1 MEFILPPVGARPA
14 SQEKES
20 GITLLEAYSA
30 LAKRNA
36 ATAPVTIPFPGQPH
50 EADPSGAFWQLR
62 IQQVG

>member
-1 MEFILPPVGARPA
+1 MDFILPPVGARPK
-14 SQEKES
+14 SPERET

-30 LAKRNA
+30 LAKQNA
-36 ATAPVTIPFPGQPH
+36 ATAAVTIPFPGQPH